1 MTQSWKVT
9 DGIYRLLNPKN
20 RGKLE
25 DHFTELLLTTGKR
38 PKVKGLLIG
47 KDKKPY
53 RLSTA
58 SMDKVLSGE
67 EGAKVKLKPKRI
79 DPNRPLAEVRPG
91 AVTRSTS
98 RTTKATEEITQ
109 QFIDRVSGIEGSTP
123 EKIQRYFEENNQAL
137 RKLRNK
143 IGHENKKILESGKGL
158 DQRLSRGHDARLS
171 KSIDSPRNIFIE
183 LLTENIAKGDNYSA
197 NPMASLAI
205 GNPVKEGRPALE
217 NWALDYTT
225 WLDKPENGGTGVLA
239 QRGDYNDLLE
249 QKFRS
254 IGGEQWEKLTP
265 QQKLD
270 ATNQVDDLIHESEK
284 LNQFLPSE
292 GESRRKFGLLLP
304 DQAEQAKQWVNTDEL
319 RKLSKTPQAETLE
332 LGRPLGGIGDKLQIG
347 TGKTRKLDAALNIGA
362 NLAAGNTAGAAVQAG
377 MLGTTEALKNK
388 AVQKAMARQIA
399 KIAAKRGSKSAL
411 KLIPGVDIGLSAKE
425 AWDYA
430 TQGKWDQAGIAA
442 ASGAVGWVPGIGDA
456 ISAGL
461 DLTNTGIDVSRMQLS
476 DRKGRK
482 NKTDVEAPT
491 RRMKFKNL

>member
-9 DGIYRLLNPKN
+9 DDIYRLLNPKN

-58 SMDKVLSGE
+58 SMDKVLAGE
-67 EGAKVKLKPKRI
+67 EGAKVKLKPKPGPSLRGLDMDQQI
-79 DPNRPLAEVRPG
+79 SMQAREGFNKKGIEQGRAELDAR
-91 AVTRSTS
+91 S
-98 RTTKATEEITQ
+98 RTGPVKNVEAHHKRMLQ
-109 QFIDRVSGIEGSTP
+109 MYRPFFEG
-123 EKIQRYFEENNQAL
+123 
-137 RKLRNK
+137 
-143 IGHENKKILESGKGL
+143 
-158 DQRLSRGHDARLS
+158 LS
-171 KSIDSPRNIFIE
+171 KEDQAALADFAFESKYALGNDISNRALLSKPFHDQIHDFMREKGYQVSSAKIKKGYKYPGVPDLGNTLKSRKNALSHFFTNVQEPIE
-183 LLTENIAKGDNYSA
+183 K
-197 NPMASLAI
+197 
-205 GNPVKEGRPALE
+205 
-217 NWALDYTT
+217 
-225 WLDKPENGGTGVLA
+225 
-239 QRGDYNDLLE
+239 
-249 QKFRS
+249 
-254 IGGEQWEKLTP
+254 
-265 QQKLD
+265 
-270 ATNQVDDLIHESEK
+270 K
-284 LNQFLPSE
+284 LNTILW
-292 GESRRKFGLLLP
+292 
-304 DQAEQAKQWVNTDEL
+304 DQEDQIKPVTKKEMDYAASWFNDNERVAEAKMNRL
-319 RKLSKTPQAETLE
+319 KSQAETLE

-347 TGKTRKLDAALNIGA
+347 TGKTRKLDAAINIGA

-388 AVQKAMARQIA
+388 AVQKAMARQIT

>member
-9 DGIYRLLNPKN
+9 DDIYRLLNPKN

-58 SMDKVLSGE
+58 SMDKVLAGE
-67 EGAKVKLKPKRI
+67 EGAKVKLKPKPGPSLRGLDMDQQI
-79 DPNRPLAEVRPG
+79 SMQAREGFNKKGIEQGRAELDAR
-91 AVTRSTS
+91 S
-98 RTTKATEEITQ
+98 RTGPVKNVEAHHKRMLQ
-109 QFIDRVSGIEGSTP
+109 MYRPFFEG
-123 EKIQRYFEENNQAL
+123 
-137 RKLRNK
+137 
-143 IGHENKKILESGKGL
+143 
-158 DQRLSRGHDARLS
+158 LS
-171 KSIDSPRNIFIE
+171 KEDQAALADFAFESKYALGNDISNRALLSKPFHDQIHDFMREKGYQVSSAKIKKGYKYPGVPDLGNTLKSRKNALSHFFTNVQEPIE
-183 LLTENIAKGDNYSA
+183 K
-197 NPMASLAI
+197 
-205 GNPVKEGRPALE
+205 
-217 NWALDYTT
+217 
-225 WLDKPENGGTGVLA
+225 
-239 QRGDYNDLLE
+239 
-249 QKFRS
+249 
-254 IGGEQWEKLTP
+254 
-265 QQKLD
+265 
-270 ATNQVDDLIHESEK
+270 K
-284 LNQFLPSE
+284 LNTILW
-292 GESRRKFGLLLP
+292 
-304 DQAEQAKQWVNTDEL
+304 DQEDQIKPLTKKEMDYAASWFNDNERVAEAKMNRL
-319 RKLSKTPQAETLE
+319 KSQAETLE

>member
-1 MTQSWKVT
+1 MTQDWKVT

-53 RLSTA
+53 RLSHA
-58 SMDKVLSGE
+58 AMDRVLAGE
-67 EGAKVKLKPKRI
+67 KGAKVKFKAKPGPSLRGRDMDDQISMQAREGFNKKGIEQGR
-79 DPNRPLAEVRPG
+79 AELDAR
-91 AVTRSTS
+91 S
-98 RTTKATEEITQ
+98 RTGPVKDVEAHHKRMLQMYRPFFEGLSKEDKAALADFAFESKYALGNDISNRALLSKPFHDQIHDFMREKGYQ
-109 QFIDRVSGIEGSTP
+109 VSSAKIKKGYKYPGVPDLGNTLKSRKNALSHFFTNVQDPIE
-123 EKIQRYFEENNQAL
+123 
-137 RKLRNK
+137 RKLNTILWDQEDQIK
-143 IGHENKKILESGKGL
+143 PLTKKEMDYAASWFNDNERVAEAKMN
-158 DQRLSRGHDARLS
+158 RL
-171 KSIDSPRNIFIE
+171 K
-183 LLTENIAKGDNYSA
+183 
-197 NPMASLAI
+197 
-205 GNPVKEGRPALE
+205 
-217 NWALDYTT
+217 
-225 WLDKPENGGTGVLA
+225 
-239 QRGDYNDLLE
+239 
-249 QKFRS
+249 
-254 IGGEQWEKLTP
+254 
-265 QQKLD
+265 
-270 ATNQVDDLIHESEK
+270 
-284 LNQFLPSE
+284 
-292 GESRRKFGLLLP
+292 
-304 DQAEQAKQWVNTDEL
+304 
-319 RKLSKTPQAETLE
+319 PQAETLE

-347 TGKTRKLDAALNIGA
+347 TGKTRKLDAAINIGA

-399 KIAAKRGSKSAL
+399 AIAAKRGSKSAL